1 MKTAQF
7 LPLVWLVLALGC
19 TSSIPDKEDV
29 LFQYPDLI
37 LSDQFSSL
45 TVQGNTISLTG
56 KSSFLH
62 GEWTQTNQPETDL
75 RILIAPKGPAPSSGA
90 LRIDTYS
97 GTQVSGRRLTNTT
110 GYQLPFE
117 EEIGVLTEVRYL
129 QEDAGSQMF
138 LTEEL
143 MIKIRNDRYAAL
155 FVDLQIVRPGQHTLK
170 KVVK

>member
-1 MKTAQF
+1 MKTARV

-19 TSSIPDKEDV
+19 TSSSPDKEDV

-75 RILIAPKGPAPSSGA
+75 RILIAPKGPAPSSGVFA
-90 LRIDTYS
+90 
-97 GTQVSGRRLTNTT
+97 
-110 GYQLPFE
+110 
-117 EEIGVLTEVRYL
+117 
-129 QEDAGSQMF
+129 
-138 LTEEL
+138 
-143 MIKIRNDRYAAL
+143 
-155 FVDLQIVRPGQHTLK
+155 
-170 KVVK
+170 